1 MLDLFR
7 KRGLSSV
14 IYGAVIVAT
23 ILVFVIQFRPN
34 SGQRTA
40 SLKEQCVATVRGWCV
55 DPKDFRSSY
64 RLLMPRDQEGT
75 PSPARAR
82 SIGLSKIT
90 LDGLVER
97 ELLYGE
103 AEQIGLK
110 VTDDEITD
118 QIYQGW
124 VHVSV
129 PAADPQIFGKLSVR
143 GDKIYVGFKDQKTK
157 QFDMKVYE
165 RSIRNIVGRSPQE
178 FREEQARELLA
189 GKMRS
194 LIGAAVRVSDT
205 EAQSLYI
212 DEKSSATVNSVAVKQ
227 SWVKRWGVLV
237 TPADV
242 DAWAKD
248 ATNAAEIEKLA
259 KDRETMDLPKAN
271 HIRHI
276 LVKTPPSPSDDDL
289 KKAAVKLADARARI
303 QAGASFA
310 EVAREMSDDKG
321 SSMQGGD
328 VGEKTDGFVTTF
340 KDAANALKPGET
352 TKTAIESPFG
362 LHLIMKD
369 DPAAE
374 AAVKAA
380 IPKDV
385 ARELYLKSRSLD
397 RTKELATKLLADLA
411 GGKKAEDAINALIAS
426 LPKLPAPPAPMAM
439 TRMPKP
445 ETDAGNAADAPKKA
459 DTLKAVAGPADDPD
473 RPTLVTS
480 SPFNRAGD
488 PVAGLSAE
496 TQHQMI
502 GFAFSAKEGGTKDG
516 DWMKEPL
523 RADDGFLLVG
533 LKEHKTATPE
543 EFEKEK
549 STFEQTLLAAKRAEA
564 MSLHVKR
571 LREQAKDQIKI
582 DESYIADLKGDAGA
596 GGGPGQDEDEEG
608 P

>member
-75 PSPARAR
+75 PSPAKAR

-97 ELLYGE
+97 ELLCGE

-129 PAADPQIFGKLSVR
+129 PAEDPQIGAKVR
-143 GDKIYVGFKDQKTK
+143 VRDQVYVGFKDPKTK
-157 QFDMKVYE
+157 QFEMKVYE
-165 RSIRNIVGRSPQE
+165 RTIRNLVGRSPQE
-178 FREEQARELLA
+178 FREEQSREILA
-189 GKMRS
+189 GKMRA
-194 LIGAAVRVSDT
+194 LINAAVRVSDT

-212 DEKSSATVNSVAVKQ
+212 DEKSSATVGSVAVKQ
-227 SWVKRWGVLV
+227 SWVKRWAVPV
-237 TPADV
+237 SAADV

-248 ATNAAEIEKLA
+248 PTNAAEIEKLA
-259 KDRETMDLPKAN
+259 KDREAMDLPKAG

-289 KKAAVKLADARARI
+289 KKAAVKLADARAKI
-303 QAGASFA
+303 LAGASFA
-310 EVAREMSDDKG
+310 EVARAMSDDKG
-321 SSMQGGD
+321 SSLQGGD
-328 VGEKTDGFVTTF
+328 VGEKTDGFVAPF
-340 KDAANALKPGET
+340 RDAANALKPGET

-380 IPKDV
+380 LPKDV
-385 ARELYLKSRSLD
+385 ARELYLKSKSLD
-397 RTKELATKLLADLA
+397 RTKELASKLLADVA
-411 GGKKAEDAINALIAS
+411 NGKKADDAIAALIAS
-426 LPKLPAPPAPMAM
+426 LPKLPSPPAPMAIA
-439 TRMPKP
+439 RLPKA
-445 ETDAGNAADAPKKA
+445 DVDGGAAAAPKA

-473 RPTLVTS
+473 RPTFVTS
-480 SPFNRAGD
+480 SPFNKGGD
-488 PVAGLSAE
+488 PVSGLSPEA
-496 TQHQMI
+496 QHQMI
-502 GFAFSAKEGGTKDG
+502 AFAFSAKDN

-523 RADDGFLLVG
+523 RADDGFLLVT

-571 LREQAKDQIKI
+571 LREQAKEQVKI
-582 DESYIADLKGDAGA
+582 DESYVADLKADAGA
-596 GGGPGQDEDEEG
+596 GGGAGQDEDEEG